1 MPQFSGVYYSGKT
14 SREQYAEKNLP
25 RMSKKENV
33 ILKVLHIFHDRPNW
47 SFKLE
52 ERFRHAM

>member
-1 MPQFSGVYYSGKT
+1 MYYSGKT
-14 SREQYAEKNLP
+14 GREQYAEKNLP
-25 RMSKKENV
+25 RMSKKEKNV

-52 ERFRHAM
+52 ERFRYTV